1 MESKLETI
9 VGFFLIL
16 CIPFMIAFAVNVD
29 KEEAKRKE
37 ELKEQKRIEQE
48 EKVKKAEE
56 EKIRAEQEKIRKE
69 QEDREKLRRN
79 LEILKEENPELFN
92 GQSIDYFIDN
102 VEELNIYNDD
112 NEINIDN
119 VENIENFNVTGD
131 LNTE

>member
-1 MESKLETI
+1 MEDKFETI
-9 VGFFLIL
+9 LGFFLMI
-16 CIPFMIAFAVNVD
+16 CVPFLIAFGFTSD
-29 KEEAKRKE
+29 EEAEKRKE
-37 ELKEQKRIEQE
+37 ELKEQQRIEQE
-48 EKVKKAEE
+48 EKVKRAEE
-56 EKIRAEQEKIRKE
+56 EKIIKE
-69 QEDREKLRRN
+69 QAERDKLRRN

>member
-1 MESKLETI
+1 MEDKFETI
-9 VGFFLIL
+9 LGFFLMI
-16 CIPFMIAFAVNVD
+16 CVPFLMAFGFTSD
-29 KEEAKRKE
+29 EEAEKRKE
-37 ELKEQKRIEQE
+37 ELKEQQRIEQE
-48 EKVKKAEE
+48 EKVKRAEE
-56 EKIRAEQEKIRKE
+56 EKIRAEQEKIIKE
-69 QEDREKLRRN
+69 QAERDKLRRN